1 MRQSLS
7 ALHTAAKSKYPVADK
22 KTSPAASKRF
32 EAEIALKV
40 IGYGEILIE
49 YKKKGEGYINL

>member
-7 ALHTAAKSKYPVADK
+7 ALHTTAKSKYPVADK
-22 KTSPAASKRF
+22 KTSPEASKRLK
-32 EAEIALKV
+32 AEIALEV

-49 YKKKGEGYINL
+49 YRKKGEGYINL